1 MTEKDTFIKWMN
13 ESGLEKVYEELE
25 KILEVQ
31 LLELQAKKPN
41 KYKELVEWEKIVN
54 SQKNNVRCQTLNM
67 KTDPEVQKEMDKM
80 VSMYRDFDPEDII
93 ITKNETELDEVQFF

>member
-31 LLELQAKKPN
+31 LLELQAKKPK

-54 SQKNNVRCQTLNM
+54 SQRNNVRC
-67 KTDPEVQKEMDKM
+67 
-80 VSMYRDFDPEDII
+80 
-93 ITKNETELDEVQFF
+93 

>member
-54 SQKNNVRCQTLNM
+54 SQNNNVRC
-67 KTDPEVQKEMDKM
+67 
-80 VSMYRDFDPEDII
+80 
-93 ITKNETELDEVQFF
+93 

>member
-41 KYKELVEWEKIVN
+41 KYKELVELEKIVN
-54 SQKNNVRCQTLNM
+54 SQKNNVRC
-67 KTDPEVQKEMDKM
+67 
-80 VSMYRDFDPEDII
+80 
-93 ITKNETELDEVQFF
+93 

>member
-54 SQKNNVRCQTLNM
+54 SQKNNVRC
-67 KTDPEVQKEMDKM
+67 
-80 VSMYRDFDPEDII
+80 
-93 ITKNETELDEVQFF
+93 

>member
-25 KILEVQ
+25 KILEIQ
-31 LLELQAKKPN
+31 LLELQTKKPN

-54 SQKNNVRCQTLNM
+54 SKKNNVRC
-67 KTDPEVQKEMDKM
+67 
-80 VSMYRDFDPEDII
+80 
-93 ITKNETELDEVQFF
+93 

>member
-25 KILEVQ
+25 KTLEIQ
-31 LLELQAKKPN
+31 LLELQTKKPN

-54 SQKNNVRCQTLNM
+54 SQRNNVRC
-67 KTDPEVQKEMDKM
+67 
-80 VSMYRDFDPEDII
+80 
-93 ITKNETELDEVQFF
+93 

>member
-25 KILEVQ
+25 KILEIQ

-54 SQKNNVRCQTLNM
+54 SQRNNVRC
-67 KTDPEVQKEMDKM
+67 
-80 VSMYRDFDPEDII
+80 
-93 ITKNETELDEVQFF
+93 

>member
-25 KILEVQ
+25 KILEIQ
-31 LLELQAKKPN
+31 LLELQTKKPN

-54 SQKNNVRCQTLNM
+54 SQKNNVRC
-67 KTDPEVQKEMDKM
+67 
-80 VSMYRDFDPEDII
+80 
-93 ITKNETELDEVQFF
+93 

>member
-13 ESGLEKVYEELE
+13 ESGLENVYEELE

-41 KYKELVEWEKIVN
+41 KYKELVELEKIVN
-54 SQKNNVRCQTLNM
+54 SQKNNVRC
-67 KTDPEVQKEMDKM
+67 
-80 VSMYRDFDPEDII
+80 
-93 ITKNETELDEVQFF
+93 